1 MMRMVTGL
9 AGLILVV
16 MLSTS
21 AAQQTLEAPEA
32 PDVPDVND
40 RAPDFELQ
48 DSKGETYRLSELRG
62 KNVILE
68 FIRSGS
74 W

>member
-1 MMRMVTGL
+1 
-9 AGLILVV
+9 LVFFA
-16 MLSTS
+16 LLRAS
-21 AAQQTLEAPEA
+21 AAQQGGT
-32 PDVPDVND
+32 PDTPGVND
-40 RAPDFELQ
+40 EAPDFELK
-48 DSKGETYRLSELRG
+48 DSKGNTHRLSELRG

>member
-1 MMRMVTGL
+1 MTRSWLACIVFLALLSPSTG
-9 AGLILVV
+9 
-16 MLSTS
+16 
-21 AAQQTLEAPEA
+21 QQGETPDAPG
-32 PDVPDVND
+32 VNNE
-40 RAPDFELQ
+40 APDFELK
-48 DSKGETYRLSELRG
+48 DSKGNTYRLSKLRG

>member
-1 MMRMVTGL
+1 
-9 AGLILVV
+9 LVV
-16 MLSTS
+16 TLSTS
-21 AAQQTLEAPEA
+21 AAQEAGEA
-32 PDVPDVND
+32 TDVPDVND
-40 RAPDFELQ
+40 TAPDFELQ

>member
-9 AGLILVV
+9 AGLALVV

-21 AAQQTLEAPEA
+21 AAQEAGEE
-32 PDVPDVND
+32 PDVPEVND
-40 RAPDFELQ
+40 TATDFELQ
-48 DSKGETYRLSELRG
+48 DFKGETHRLSELRG

>member
-1 MMRMVTGL
+1 MRNAIIAVASVLVIAFGAWG
-9 AGLILVV
+9 AGQE
-16 MLSTS
+16 TPP
-21 AAQQTLEAPEA
+21 AG
-32 PDVPDVND
+32 DVPDVND
-40 RAPDFELQ
+40 MAPDFELK
-48 DSKGETYRLSELRG
+48 DPTGKTHRLSELRG

>member
-9 AGLILVV
+9 VGLVFVV
-16 MLSTS
+16 TLSTS
-21 AAQQTLEAPEA
+21 AAQEAGEA
-32 PDVPDVND
+32 TDVPDVND
-40 RAPDFELQ
+40 TAPDFELQ

>member
-9 AGLILVV
+9 AGLALVV

-21 AAQQTLEAPEA
+21 AAQEAGEE
-32 PDVPDVND
+32 PDVPEVND
-40 RAPDFELQ
+40 TAPDFELQ
-48 DSKGETYRLSELRG
+48 DFKGETYRLSELRG

>member
-1 MMRMVTGL
+1 M
-9 AGLILVV
+9 
-16 MLSTS
+16 
-21 AAQQTLEAPEA
+21 PE
-32 PDVPDVND
+32 VPEVPEVND
-40 RAPDFELQ
+40 EAPDFELK
-48 DSKGETYRLSELRG
+48 DSRGTTYRLSELRG

>member
-1 MMRMVTGL
+1 MLRMTIGL
-9 AGLILVV
+9 AGSALLLA
-16 MLSTS
+16 LSTS
-21 AAQQTLEAPEA
+21 AARETPQAR
-32 PDVPDVND
+32 DVPEVNAP
-40 RAPDFELQ
+40 APDFELK
-48 DSKGETYRLSELRG
+48 DSTGKTHRLSQLRG

>member
-9 AGLILVV
+9 AGLVLVV

-21 AAQQTLEAPEA
+21 AAEEAGEA
-32 PDVPDVND
+32 THVPDAND
-40 RAPDFELQ
+40 TAPDFELQ
-48 DSKGETYRLSELRG
+48 DFKGETHRLSELRG